1 MSLFVCFV
9 LFLTDKEMW
18 SEGDIL
24 STLSV
29 CQFSS
34 ISKSIG
40 FTRGIKR
47 LLSPAAVN
55 HHHPLLWAYL
65 SVLLHKPKNNCSVKT
80 LKQTLQDKATNS
92 SLVKTRKKG
101 FKVTTLS
108 KWSTS
113 FIFVNYELQTS
124 IWQSKSFIDIITPKA
139 GKHDLGSLRIT
150 LKNANRDKCVI

>member
-92 SLVKTRKKG
+92 SLKHVKRDLKSQHCPNSQLRLYLLIMSSKLQFG
-101 FKVTTLS
+101 KANLLLTLS
-108 KWSTS
+108 HRR
-113 FIFVNYELQTS
+113 Q
-124 IWQSKSFIDIITPKA
+124 
-139 GKHDLGSLRIT
+139 
-150 LKNANRDKCVI
+150 ANMT